1 VTEQASQRA
10 TIAASPSRLFEV
22 ATDFDRYPEWA
33 HDLKEATVVEHD
45 AEGRPTKVRFRAAAM
60 GRSTSYTLAYDYGDA
75 PGRIGWE
82 LADGDIMRRLD
93 GSYTFTPVAGDP
105 DTTDVV
111 YELAVEL
118 VIPLPGFVKR
128 RAEARIMRTALR
140 ELKTFV
146 ESESA
151 GETARS

>member
-1 VTEQASQRA
+1 MTDQASQRA
-10 TIAASPSRLFEV
+10 TIAASPSRLFEA

-33 HDLKEATVVEHD
+33 HDLKEATVVERD
-45 AEGRPTKVRFRAAAM
+45 AEGRATKVRFRAAAM
-60 GRSTSYTLAYDYGDA
+60 GRSTSYTLAYDYSDA
-75 PGRIGWE
+75 PERLGWE

-93 GSYTFTPVAGDP
+93 GSYTFSATADA

-146 ESESA
+146 ESA
-151 GETARS
+151 GETARP